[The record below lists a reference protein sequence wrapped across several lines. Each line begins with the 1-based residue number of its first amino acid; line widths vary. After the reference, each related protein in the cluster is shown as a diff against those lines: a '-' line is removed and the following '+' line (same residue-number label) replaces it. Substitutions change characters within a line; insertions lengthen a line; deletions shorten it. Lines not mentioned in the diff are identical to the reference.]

1 MWEGLESAF
10 IVLRKNLV
18 LREVFYSFEKY
29 KLGCISYKNKSH
41 IYAIFVKHSREGWL
55 IGLAPHIRKVK
66 NS

>member
-1 MWEGLESAF
+1 MCIFCITKKPCIERSVVTLY
-10 IVLRKNLV
+10 N
-18 LREVFYSFEKY
+18 FEKY

-41 IYAIFVKHSREGWL
+41 IYAIFVRHSREGWL